1 MIVGVLEVELL
12 LYDATSLKEKR
23 KVLRSLKD
31 RIQNRFNV
39 SVAEVDGQDLWQRA
53 TFAFAVVGRD
63 GAHVS
68 RVLQEIMQFLEQDT
82 RFEITTHHMEF
93 R

>member
-12 LYDATSLKEKR
+12 IYDANSLKEKR

-31 RIQNRFNV
+31 QLQNRFNA

-53 TFAFAVVGRD
+53 TLAFAVVGGD
-63 GAHVS
+63 GAYVS
-68 RVLQEIMQFLEQDT
+68 RVLQEILHFLEQDT
-82 RFEITTHHMEF
+82 RFEITTHHVEF